1 MRNAVRS
8 LTQHHHDQ
16 LAATTGVTVYA
27 DAAPD
32 GVCSLCAAPMRV
44 QKTTRHDG
52 KTLAHGHF
60 VVCETIYA
68 CSTCKV
74 LGPDGKKYKHLSVQ
88 RHHELATLLLPN
100 SSVGY
105 DVMCF
110 VGRQRYLKHRQR
122 QEIQSDLCRQ
132 YSIDLSTGEI
142 SNLER
147 SFTIYLRT
155 LHETKAGPLKAV
167 IDLGGGYALHIDAT
181 CETGRGTLFIA
192 YCGWR
197 RWVLGAWKIPTER
210 ADAILPKLQGIE
222 ARFGAPRAIMRDLG
236 RAVGEAAEDLVGERD
251 IKILECHMHFL
262 KDIGKDLL
270 APSHDKLRELFRRHK
285 VRAHLASH
293 ARKLGRA
300 IGTDIGKAQEMVNAW
315 LQDERHQALP
325 EGANGIA
332 VVRALTQWVLDY
344 AADGPGK
351 GFPFERPMLYLYH
364 RAHRVLRAVESLL
377 QHPSTNKGTNRAL
390 TSLHR
395 ILIPVRSQVPQFEGL
410 ARTLESRAQLF
421 DELRDVLKLK
431 ETPEPGVADPGAK
444 VTEHRDVE
452 AALSAFEKSLRK
464 RRPERGPAQD
474 MRDAIDTILTHIER
488 HGPYLSGHEVKL
500 TDGTT
505 RLVDRTNVILEQ
517 LFGLEKR
524 RERRRSGRKNLTQD
538 LEQMPAEAFLAL
550 NLEKQDYLDVVC
562 GGSIENLPAAF
573 AKLDAGHRS
582 QALPVRL
589 KALPGKEYVDIVS
602 SSLPKPDRDLV
613 RTTAW
618 TDRVLAEAKSRAPL
632 RQAARKRGRP
642 TAE

>member
-1 MRNAVRS
+1 VRNAVRS
-8 LTQHHHDQ
+8 LTQHHHGQ
-16 LAATTGVTVYA
+16 LAATAGAMVFA
-27 DAAPD
+27 NAAPV
-32 GVCSLCAAPMRV
+32 GSCSLCNQPMRV

-60 VVCETIYA
+60 VVCETIHA
-68 CSTCKV
+68 CPTCKV
-74 LGPDGKKYKHLSVQ
+74 MGPDGKKYQHLSVQ
-88 RHHELATLLLPN
+88 RQPELAALLLPN
-100 SSVGY
+100 SSIGY

-110 VGRQRYLKHRQR
+110 IGRERYLEHRQR
-122 QEIQSDLCRQ
+122 EEIQNNLRHQ

-147 SFTIYLRT
+147 SFTVYLRT
-155 LHETKAGPLKAV
+155 LHEAKAGLLKAV

-181 CETGRGTLFIA
+181 CETGRGTLFVA

-210 ADAILPKLQGIE
+210 ADVILPKLQGIE
-222 ARFGAPRAIMRDLG
+222 ARFGAPRAMMRDLG
-236 RAVGEAAEDLVGERD
+236 HAVGEATEGFVGERD
-251 IKILECHMHFL
+251 IKILECHLHFL

-270 APSHDKLRELFRRHK
+270 VPAHDKLRELFRRHK
-285 VRAHLASH
+285 IRASLASH

-300 IGTDIGKAQEMVNAW
+300 IGTDIGKAQEMVSAW

-325 EGANGIA
+325 EGTNGIA
-332 VVRALTQWVLDY
+332 VVRALSQWVLDY

-351 GFPFERPMLYLYH
+351 GFPFEQPMLYLYN
-364 RAHRVLRAVESLL
+364 RAHRVLRAAESLL
-377 QHPSTNKGTNRAL
+377 QHPSKNKATNRAL
-390 TSLHR
+390 ASLHT

-410 ARTLESRAQLF
+410 ARALASRAQLF

-431 ETPEPGVADPGAK
+431 ETPDPDAADPGMKAS
-444 VTEHRDVE
+444 EHHDVE
-452 AALSAFEKSLRK
+452 AALDAFEKSLRK

-488 HGPYLSGHEVKL
+488 HGPYLSGHEVNL

-505 RLVDRTNVILEQ
+505 RLVDRTNVILER
-517 LFGLEKR
+517 LFGHEKH

-562 GGSIENLPAAF
+562 GGKIELLPAAF
-573 AKLDAGHRS
+573 AELDAGDRS
-582 QALPVRL
+582 RALPVRL
-589 KALPGKEYVDIVS
+589 KAIPRKDDADIVS

-613 RTTAW
+613 RTPAW
-618 TDRVLAEAKSRAPL
+618 NERVLAEARSRAPL
-632 RQAARKRGRP
+632 CQAARKRGRP

>member
-1 MRNAVRS
+1 MRL
-8 LTQHHHDQ
+8 LTEHHHDQ
-16 LAATTGVTVYA
+16 LAATDGALVYA
-27 DAAPD
+27 DAGPEACP
-32 GVCSLCAAPMRV
+32 LCKAPMRV
-44 QKTTRHDG
+44 RKTTRHVG
-52 KTLAHGHF
+52 KTLAHGQF

-68 CSTCKV
+68 CLTCKV
-74 LGPDGKKYKHLSVQ
+74 MGPDGKKYKYLSVQ
-88 RHHELATLLLPN
+88 RQQDLATLLLPN

-110 VGRQRYLKHRQR
+110 VGRERYLKHRQR
-122 QEIQSDLCRQ
+122 EEIQGDLWRQ

-147 SFTIYLRT
+147 SFTVYHKT
-155 LHETKAGPLKAV
+155 LHETKAGPLKEV

-181 CETGRGTLFIA
+181 CETGRGTIFIA

-197 RWVLGAWKIPTER
+197 QWVLGAWKIPTER

-236 RAVGEAAEDLVGERD
+236 RAVGEAAQDLVGERD

-270 APSHDKLRELFRRHK
+270 APSHDKLRELFRHHK
-285 VRAHLASH
+285 VRANLASH

-325 EGANGIA
+325 GGASGIA
-332 VVRALTQWVLDY
+332 VVRALAQWVLDY

-351 GFPFERPMLYLYH
+351 GFPFERPMLYLYN
-364 RAHRVLRAVESLL
+364 RSHRVLRAVESLL
-377 QHPSTNKGTNRAL
+377 QHPSKNKATNRAL
-390 TSLHR
+390 ASLHT

-431 ETPEPGVADPGAK
+431 ETPEPGAADSEAK
-444 VTEHRDVE
+444 VTEYRDVE
-452 AALSAFEKSLRK
+452 AALDAFEKSLRK

-488 HGPYLSGHEVKL
+488 HGPYLSGHDVKL

-562 GGSIENLPAAF
+562 GGNIDNLPAAF
-573 AKLDAGHRS
+573 AALDAGHRS

-589 KALPGKEYVDIVS
+589 KAMPGKADADIVS

-613 RTTAW
+613 RTPAW
-618 TDRVLAEAKSRAPL
+618 HDRVLAEAKSRAPL
-632 RQAARKRGRP
+632 RQAARKRGAQP
-642 TAE
+642 QNDA

>member
-1 MRNAVRS
+1 
-8 LTQHHHDQ
+8 
-16 LAATTGVTVYA
+16 
-27 DAAPD
+27 
-32 GVCSLCAAPMRV
+32 MRV
-44 QKTTRHDG
+44 QKTTKRDG

-68 CSTCKV
+68 CPTCKV
-74 LGPDGKKYKHLSVQ
+74 TGPDDKKCKYLSVQ
-88 RHHELATLLLPN
+88 RQPELTALLMPN

-110 VGRQRYLKHRQR
+110 IGRERYLKHRQR
-122 QEIQSDLCRQ
+122 QEIQGDLHRQ
-132 YSIDLSTGEI
+132 YNIDLSTGEV

-147 SFTIYLRT
+147 SFTVYLRT
-155 LHETKAGPLKAV
+155 LHEAKAGPLKAV
-167 IDLGGGYALHIDAT
+167 IDLGGGYVLHFDAT
-181 CETGRGTLFIA
+181 CETGRGTLFVA

-210 ADAILPKLQGIE
+210 ADAILPKLKGIE
-222 ARFGAPRAIMRDLG
+222 GRFGAPRAIMRDLG
-236 RAVGEAAEDLVGERD
+236 HAGAEAAEDLIGERE
-251 IKILECHMHFL
+251 IRNLECHMHFL

-270 APSHDKLRELFRRHK
+270 SPAHDKLRELFRQQK
-285 VRAHLASH
+285 VRARLTSH

-325 EGANGIA
+325 EGANGLAI
-332 VVRALTQWVLDY
+332 VRALVQWVLDC

-351 GFPFERPMLYLYH
+351 GFPFDRPMLYLH
-364 RAHRVLRAVESLL
+364 NRCHRVLRAVESLL
-377 QHPSTNKGTNRAL
+377 QHPSTDKVTNRAL
-390 TSLHR
+390 ASLHT
-395 ILIPVRSQVPQFEGL
+395 ILIPVRSQVPQFAGL

-431 ETPEPGVADPGAK
+431 ETPGPGSPDPGAK
-444 VTEHRDVE
+444 MIEQRDVE
-452 AALSAFEKSLRK
+452 AALTAFEKSLRK
-464 RRPERGPAQD
+464 RRPDRGPAQD
-474 MRDAIDTILTHIER
+474 RRDAIDTILKHLDR
-488 HGPYLSGHEVKL
+488 HGPYLSGHTIKL
-500 TDGTT
+500 PDGTT

-562 GGSIENLPAAF
+562 GGNIENLPAAF
-573 AKLDAGHRS
+573 AALDAGHHS

-589 KALPGKEYVDIVS
+589 KALPAKEGADIVS

-613 RTTAW
+613 RTQAW
-618 TDRVLAEAKSRAPL
+618 GDRVLAEAQSRAPL
-632 RQAARKRGRP
+632 RQAAPKRGRP
-642 TAE
+642 TAD

>member
-1 MRNAVRS
+1 VRNAVRS
-8 LTQHHHDQ
+8 LTDHHHDQ
-16 LAATTGVTVYA
+16 LAATDGAIVYA
-27 DAAPD
+27 DAGSDACPL
-32 GVCSLCAAPMRV
+32 CSAPMRV
-44 QKTTRHDG
+44 QKTTRHVG
-52 KTLAHGHF
+52 KTLAHGQF
-60 VVCETIYA
+60 VVCETIHA

-74 LGPDGKKYKHLSVQ
+74 MGPDGKKYKHLSVQ
-88 RHHELATLLLPN
+88 RQHDLATLLLPN

-110 VGRQRYLKHRQR
+110 VGRERYNKHRQR
-122 QEIQSDLCRQ
+122 EEIQGDLLRQ

-147 SFTIYLRT
+147 SFTVYLRT

-181 CETGRGTLFIA
+181 CETGRGTIFVA

-197 RWVLGAWKIPTER
+197 QWVLGAWKIPTER

-236 RAVGEAAEDLVGERD
+236 RAVGEAAKDLVGERD

-270 APSHDKLRELFRRHK
+270 APSHDKLRELFRQHK
-285 VRAHLASH
+285 VRANLASH
-293 ARKLGRA
+293 ARKLGRV
-300 IGTDIGKAQEMVNAW
+300 IGTDIGKAQEMVNVW
-315 LQDERHQALP
+315 LQDERHQAFP
-325 EGANGIA
+325 EGMSGIA
-332 VVRALTQWVLDY
+332 VVRALAQWVLDY

-351 GFPFERPMLYLYH
+351 GFPFERPMLYLYN
-364 RAHRVLRAVESLL
+364 RSHRVLRAVESLL
-377 QHPSTNKGTNRAL
+377 QHPSKNKATNRAL
-390 TSLHR
+390 ASLHT

-431 ETPEPGVADPGAK
+431 ETPKTGAADTQAK
-444 VTEHRDVE
+444 VTECRDVE
-452 AALSAFEKSLRK
+452 AALGAFEKSLRR

-500 TDGTT
+500 TDGST
-505 RLVDRTNVILEQ
+505 RLVDRTNVILER
-517 LFGLEKR
+517 LFGHEKR

-550 NLEKQDYLDVVC
+550 NLEKQEYLDVVC
-562 GGSIENLPAAF
+562 GGSIDNLPGAF
-573 AKLDAGHRS
+573 AALDAGHRS

-589 KALPGKEYVDIVS
+589 NALPNKVDADIVS
-602 SSLPKPDRDLV
+602 SSLPKPDRNLV
-613 RTTAW
+613 RTPAW
-618 TDRVLAEAKSRAPL
+618 NDRVLAEAKSRAPL